1 MKKKIVVSVCCLVVA
16 IAGVVMGEMFSH
28 VENSESM
35 LFLENVEALSQDEFT
50 PECSANAICNIGSD
64 TSGSISCRGKE
75 SCESGY
81 GYGYVICDGLK
92 SICTYSVAPDQRKNS

>member
-1 MKKKIVVSVCCLVVA
+1 MTKKIVVSVCCPVLPIDA
-16 IAGVVMGEMFSH
+16 VVMGEMFSH
-28 VENSESM
+28 VANSESM

-81 GYGYVICDGLK
+81 GYVICDGLK

>member
-35 LFLENVEALSQDEFT
+35 LFLENVEALSQGEFT
-50 PECSANAICNIGSD
+50 P
-64 TSGSISCRGKE
+64 
-75 SCESGY
+75 
-81 GYGYVICDGLK
+81 
-92 SICTYSVAPDQRKNS
+92 

>member
-1 MKKKIVVSVCCLVVA
+1 MVA

-50 PECSANAICNIGSD
+50 PECSAN
-64 TSGSISCRGKE
+64 
-75 SCESGY
+75 
-81 GYGYVICDGLK
+81 L
-92 SICTYSVAPDQRKNS
+92 

>member
-50 PECSANAICNIGSD
+50 PECSVNAICKIGSD
-64 TSGSISCRGKE
+64 VWGSVSCRGKE
-75 SCESGY
+75 SCES